1 MHRKWK
7 LRIRH
12 ILEAIKRVRS
22 YTQDMEL
29 DAFHKDTKTQ
39 EAVVR
44 NFQVIGEAVWL
55 VPEEIRA
62 AHTEIPWRLMRGMR
76 NVLVHEYDR
85 VDLDILWDTIQISLP
100 PLVPLLERIYREEPG
115 E

>member
-1 MHRKWK
+1 
-7 LRIRH
+7 
-12 ILEAIKRVRS
+12 
-22 YTQDMEL
+22 
-29 DAFHKDTKTQ
+29 
-39 EAVVR
+39 
-44 NFQVIGEAVWL
+44 
-55 VPEEIRA
+55 
-62 AHTEIPWRLMRGMR
+62 MR